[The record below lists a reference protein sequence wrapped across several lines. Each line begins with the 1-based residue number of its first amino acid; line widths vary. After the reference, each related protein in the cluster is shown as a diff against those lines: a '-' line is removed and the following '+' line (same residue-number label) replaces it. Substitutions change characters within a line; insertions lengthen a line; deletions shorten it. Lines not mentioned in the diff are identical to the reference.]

1 MRRFVIVSLVI
12 IAVAQL
18 SAYQGAL
25 LVPDKTNM
33 TEEENA
39 AYFFISHILNDP
51 PTDTAIVL
59 DINDII
65 SGYSLDNIDVIWIHT
80 DREPIQFNNST
91 VLNALQDFLEQG
103 GNLMISYYGLFVGE
117 YMGLLDAT
125 VESYTPASYEA
136 KYLVSTLDPHPI
148 FRHIAEWQP
157 DSSYQHRKEPGPSL
171 ITVVNHPVVT
181 QRVNFE
187 PVVAPYDT
195 VRYVELKTTYGWP
208 YQGQGDQCVNYP
220 GVCDGER
227 NLYTAEIY
235 LYLVGNGYVLPFPW
249 ADVALMSENEGYLGP
264 VAYTV
269 LRNFLNGE
277 ARIQPIEL
285 PRRGILFAVADSAG
299 FSHHREGRIDLYVYD
314 IDNRVL
320 IPFLSD
326 SEVGEYPGVLS
337 PDGRYLAYSKGYPN
351 EEYWHL
357 WILDLQLGIEFE
369 VPTPISHQGVD
380 WVLHWH
386 PDGNI
391 IYTERPYNCIRKIY
405 AVRMDGSDNHVV
417 LDPFDYGDQEASAAA
432 MTFVN
437 DSVVVFSTQD
447 GCWSSSYEIY
457 KAIYRNGI
465 VDVATIQ
472 QLTNNNVMDLS
483 PVVSGDTQRIY
494 FIRSQSGFYP
504 PLDVYWMSLDGSIV
518 HQVTTF
524 NADTGIRNVAIVPGV
539 DSVIWGRLFVNYTLI
554 NEIVEIDTFG
564 NITFIT
570 NTPDLIEWAPHG
582 YALPAQSI
590 AESGQELPFSEN
602 LLVYYTGKKLRI
614 RFNLPNE
621 RVEKLAIYDV
631 AGRLVKEISIN
642 RGGVLKYDAD
652 ISVLPS
658 GKYLYLITTS
668 KRKISG
674 KFVKF

>member
-1 MRRFVIVSLVI
+1 MRRLAIVSL
-12 IAVAQL
+12 IAMAVVQL

-59 DINDII
+59 DVNDII

-157 DSSYQHRKEPGPSL
+157 DSSYQHRKEPGPSM

-195 VRYVELKTTYGWP
+195 IRYVELKTTYGWP

-285 PRRGILFAVADSAG
+285 PRRGVFILYADVENNQSV
-299 FSHHREGRIDLYVYD
+299 DVYVYD
-314 IDNRVL
+314 VDNDTL
-320 IPFLSD
+320 IPFLTD
-326 SEVGEYPGVLS
+326 PNMDEFAGVLS
-337 PDGRYLAYSKGYPN
+337 PDGRYFAYSKAPKSSP
-351 EEYWHL
+351 EENRHL
-357 WILDLQLGIEFE
+357 WILDMNLGIEFE
-369 VPTPISHQGVD
+369 VPTPNSYNGGVRQAEY
-380 WVLHWH
+380 WH

-391 IYTERPYNCIRKIY
+391 IYIEPWHSCIRKFY
-405 AVRMDGSDNHVV
+405 AVKMDGSDNHLV
-417 LDPFDYGDQEASAAA
+417 LDPAAYGDGEATYTKA

-437 DSVVVFSTQD
+437 DSVVLFNTQD
-447 GCWSSSYEIY
+447 GCWSPTYEIY
-457 KAIYRNGI
+457 KAIYRDGT
-465 VDVATIQ
+465 VDVSTIQ
-472 QLTNNNVMDLS
+472 QLTNNNVIDWT
-483 PVVSGDTQRIY
+483 PVISGDTQRIY
-494 FIRSQSGFYP
+494 FARNHYSYYSP
-504 PLDVYWMSLDGSIV
+504 MDAYWMDLEGNNV
-518 HQVTTF
+518 HQITAL
-524 NADTGIRNVAIVPGV
+524 ADTEGITTIAVVPGLN
-539 DSVIWGRLFVNYTLI
+539 DVIFVGHELWHGDKNL
-554 NEIVEIDTFG
+554 VAMDTSG
-564 NITFIT
+564 NMTFIT
-570 NTPDLIEWAPHG
+570 NTPGIYEVPYVG
-582 YALPAQSI
+582 YVLPTPGIKETEQKTM
-590 AESGQELPFSEN
+590 PFSEN
-602 LLVYYTGKKLRI
+602 LLIYYTGKKLRI

-642 RGGVLKYDAD
+642 RDGVLKYDAD